1 MEAYQ
6 VERIL
11 AVREIMKQREDARNK
26 KNFALSDT
34 FRNQLKDMGVKVID
48 QPNGPSGWK
57 FIDGSANKIHPG
69 LMPLKINENVKTW
82 NDVKEENST
91 KRKRLNDDEVESN
104 KTDKKSKSNANEPTK
119 SLLKPVD
126 KQPLTKVI
134 SKNEEIMK
142 KQALVK
148 SPNAETERNKKALE
162 SVTRSPN
169 SQKTVQ
175 GILIEDLTIGTGAV
189 AQNGNKLKM
198 DYVGKLKSNNKVFD
212 SSAKRPFVFK
222 LGKGEV
228 IKGWDIG

>member
-1 MEAYQ
+1 MDEHQ

-11 AVREIMKQREDARNK
+11 AVREIMKQRESARNE

-91 KRKRLNDDEVESN
+91 KRKRTDDDNIESN
-104 KTDKKSKSNANEPTK
+104 QTDKKSKSNANKVAQPV
-119 SLLKPVD
+119 VD
-126 KQPLTKVI
+126 KQTVTKVI
-134 SKNEEIMK
+134 TKNDETK
-142 KQALVK
+142 KQKQQPLPK
-148 SPNAETERNKKALE
+148 TPNPEIERNKKALE
-162 SVTRSPN
+162 SVARSPSN
-169 SQKTVQ
+169 QKTIQ
-175 GILIEDLTIGTGAV
+175 GILIEDLVVGTGAI